1 MFRKS
6 SAQGY
11 SFVLLIVYFDKQE
24 FTDGPFGEPGFRN
37 CRDSAI
43 SAARGEGALPR
54 ALASTLNGHLWML

>member
-24 FTDGPFGEPGFRN
+24 FTEGRSES
-37 CRDSAI
+37 RDSAI
-43 SAARGEGALPR
+43 SAARGEGCTSKGLSQHFEWPPLDAVR
-54 ALASTLNGHLWML
+54 TEI